1 MDDPGAVGDP
11 EPLRQWFQKLRE
23 RAPSYG
29 YNIKRGKCFI
39 ITKDERA
46 KHTFKKELENGTLLT
61 MEGTRYLGAPIGTDE
76 FKRGFYKEKLNT
88 INEKIRKPNR
98 MCKTSPHSAAYY
110 LYTRSVKHEQTYL
123 QRVGLD

>member
-1 MDDPGAVGDP
+1 MDALCAAGEP

-23 RAPSYG
+23 RAPSYE

-46 KHTFKKELENGTLLT
+46 KHIFKNELEDVTLLS

-76 FKRGFYKEKLNT
+76 SKRGFYKEKLNT
-88 INEKIRKPNR
+88 INEKIRKLN
-98 MCKTSPHSAAYY
+98 
-110 LYTRSVKHEQTYL
+110 
-123 QRVGLD
+123 